1 MGASRGQWRN
11 IIGQH
16 PGTRRG
22 ILGQKQEVRTNEIQ
36 LTNSER
42 CLENNECK
50 RSAMCVCVCVCV
62 REHVNTRRRVGT
74 VKMQHQL
81 FMAAQAQSHHI
92 LSLTVFLWKDEVLA
106 YEKNTT
112 NLIFFLLR
120 VDQNVS

>member
-1 MGASRGQWRN
+1 MLYVLELQGEDMSASRGQWRN

-36 LTNSER
+36 LNNSER

-62 REHVNTRRRVGT
+62 CVREHVNTRRRVGT
-74 VKMQHQL
+74 VKMQTSVIYGCTSTITPHSVSHCV
-81 FMAAQAQSHHI
+81 FM
-92 LSLTVFLWKDEVLA
+92 E
-106 YEKNTT
+106 
-112 NLIFFLLR
+112 R
-120 VDQNVS
+120 